1 MFRHPIRM
9 RTFSLTICLFGL
21 SQPTTTIRTIKISR
35 RNQVSSKKNLVK
47 VPKKVH
53 LQPLFPLLSLSN
65 KTSPMIKRNHILRVR
80 SRFININ
87 LSPKVVSSNRNT
99 KKLSLSNHPHP
110 PPNRNNNRSHKRKSP
125 NNNNHLNSQNPRD
138 HRVSNRQPALSLLRV
153 SMSKRT

>member
-9 RTFSLTICLFGL
+9 RTFSLISCLLGL

-53 LQPLFPLLSLSN
+53 LQPLFPLPSLSN

-80 SRFININ
+80 SRSTNIN
-87 LSPKVVSSNRNT
+87 LSPKVASNNRNT
-99 KKLSLSNHPHP
+99 KKLSPSNHLL

-125 NNNNHLNSQNPRD
+125 NINNPLNSLSHRD
-138 HRVSNRQPALSLLRV
+138 HRVSNRQPALSLQRV